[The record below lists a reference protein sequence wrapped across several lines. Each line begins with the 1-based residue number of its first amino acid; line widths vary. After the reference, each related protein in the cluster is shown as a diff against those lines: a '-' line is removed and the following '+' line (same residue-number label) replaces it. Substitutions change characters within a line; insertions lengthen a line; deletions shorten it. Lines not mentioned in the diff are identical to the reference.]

1 MAGKISNIYSIRPH
15 STEQKKSNFH
25 EQQLFHSRFH
35 CSRKFMF
42 IALTASTYCTS
53 INLFQFIH
61 FIQGWFVLAI
71 TVYFCRSNRRV
82 RRVSRRNR
90 RKNHN
95 SKEIKC
101 HKRKERPFL
110 VSAVVISAIK
120 ESKRENKKVEEGN
133 L

>member
-1 MAGKISNIYSIRPH
+1 M
-15 STEQKKSNFH
+15 
-25 EQQLFHSRFH
+25 
-35 CSRKFMF
+35 
-42 IALTASTYCTS
+42 
-53 INLFQFIH
+53 
-61 FIQGWFVLAI
+61 LAI